1 MNQFQLHLLFDSS
14 SQYFI
19 TNASSNGV
27 AIDLVL
33 RRILPNMHEGVA
45 ESAASSLWLCSLN
58 YLVVKA
64 FLLGQKADKF
74 ASNLQRA
81 EAAEREGDSS

>member
-1 MNQFQLHLLFDSS
+1 MPPAMASLLISS
-14 SQYFI
+14 FGGYYQI
-19 TNASSNGV
+19 CP
-27 AIDLVL
+27 
-33 RRILPNMHEGVA
+33 RKHEGVA